1 MSRKLLKRVIDEGW
15 KAWSIKSVASHNSD
29 LEDHWCISNELED
42 EIKKYLAGKGRAKYT
57 TGKGRYQR
65 DNIYD
70 YIVDYI
76 KEHSYAPSVRDIRY
90 DCNIS
95 STSVVN
101 YYLEKLV
108 EEGRIERE
116 PYIARGIRVL

>member
-1 MSRKLLKRVIDEGW
+1 MSKKLLKRVIDEGW
-15 KAWSIKSVASHNSD
+15 SAWSIKSVASNNSD
-29 LEDHWCISNELED
+29 VEVHWCISNDLKA
-42 EIKKYLAGKGRAKYT
+42 EIEKYLAGKGKALYVTR
-57 TGKGRYQR
+57 KGSVRR
-65 DNIYD
+65 DRIYD

-76 KEHSYAPSVRDIRY
+76 KEHSYAPSVRDIRH

-108 EEGRIERE
+108 EEGRIERA